1 MYAMDMRQ
9 YDPAIARWVVQD
21 PVVHFDYSPYSAF
34 DNNPVYWA
42 DPSGA
47 DSENWMEFDQMGR
60 NRFDSNNMY
69 IPMHERGSTSLTSF
83 DYSSSFTGSD
93 NVGGD
98 TDYKVD
104 KDGNIVRVDPND
116 KSKENTFDRIL
127 DEKGNIIIDEITKGI
142 LAENSNIRLNG
153 RQIDFG
159 LEGQP
164 TLAYLVKFFT
174 LFANKIAGVE
184 ISGFEA
190 EYKNNSNQKVLIV
203 EPYKGNRA
211 MFATSAILYLNE
223 EVGIRYPMLIKAHFH
238 VHLTLYGDINKP
250 SKYDIDAK
258 ATRFSPKNIILP
270 HYIYNIHGR
279 HEYTHQISA
288 N

>member
-116 KSKENTFDRIL
+116 KSEENTFDRIL

-164 TLAYLVKFFT
+164 TLAYLVRFLT

-203 EPYKGNRA
+203 EPYKGNKTLKA
-211 MFATSAILYLNE
+211 ESAVFYLNQ
-223 EVGIRYPMLIKAHFH
+223 EVGIRYPKLIKAHFH

-250 SKYDIDAK
+250 SDYDIIAK
-258 ATRFSPKNIILP
+258 ARRFSSKNVLP

-279 HEYTHQISA
+279 HEYTHQVSA
-288 N
+288 D